1 MIDII
6 IGLVLVGIMMFA
18 ILTIAAIVET
28 VLDYMPEANVVEIF
42 DPKVSKELERIAA
55 EKGSKAHKRF
65 GYDRNTK
72 KAVLVESNNI
82 ADELKGEEYIKI
94 AVH

>member
-55 EKGSKAHKRF
+55 EKGSKRHEASATTATPRRPSWWRH
-65 GYDRNTK
+65 
-72 KAVLVESNNI
+72 NI